1 MLCAK
6 SNQGEMSVADREGS
20 AKNWQGSRRT
30 HLFSREWG
38 RERRVEWRGNEEVVL
53 KIWCWPAVSG
63 DR

>member
-1 MLCAK
+1 MSAAVGESRAK
-6 SNQGEMSVADREGS
+6 I
-20 AKNWQGSRRT
+20 WQGSKRT